1 MKIAIIGTGNV
12 GSALGGS
19 LVRAGHDVTFAA
31 RNTAKAQKLAADLGA
46 AVAVSPAAAV
56 AVADVIVLAVPFGAV
71 ASLASEIAPLARG
84 KVIIDATNRLKPDF
98 SGLASEDGTSAAE
111 QIAIWFEGASV
122 VKAFNTLFASIQ
134 ANTTSLG
141 QTVDLLIAG
150 DDADAKS
157 LVAQLATSI
166 GLRPVD
172 AGLLVGAREMEA
184 IAWLNMSLQMR
195 TGGNWNSSFVL
206 VGAPDRAIAA

>member
-31 RNTAKAQKLAADLGA
+31 RNTAKAQKLAAGLGA
-46 AVAVSPAAAV
+46 AAAVSPAAA
-56 AVADVIVLAVPFGAV
+56 AADADIIVLAVPFGSV
-71 ASLASEIAPLARG
+71 ESLATEIAPAAKG
-84 KVIIDATNRLKPDF
+84 KVVVDATNRLKPDF
-98 SGLASEDGTSAAE
+98 SGLASEDGSSAAE

-122 VKAFNTLFASIQ
+122 VKAFNTVFASIQ
-134 ANTTSLG
+134 ADPASLG
-141 QTVDLLIAG
+141 QTVDLLLAG

-157 LVAQLATSI
+157 LVAELATSI

-172 AGLLVGAREMEA
+172 AGPLVGAREMEA

-206 VGAPDRAIAA
+206 LGAPDRAIAA

>member
-19 LVRAGHDVTFAA
+19 LVRTGHDVTFAA
-31 RNTAKAQKLAADLGA
+31 RNTAKAQKLAVGLGA
-46 AVAVSPAAAV
+46 GFAASPAAA
-56 AVADVIVLAVPFGAV
+56 AADADIIILAVPFGAV
-71 ASLASEIAPLARG
+71 ESLATEIARFAQG
-84 KVIIDATNRLKPDF
+84 KVVVDATNRLKPDF
-98 SGLASEDGTSAAE
+98 SGLANEDGSSAAE

-134 ANTTSLG
+134 ADPASLG
-141 QTVDLLIAG
+141 QTVDLLLAG
-150 DDADAKS
+150 DDAAAKS
-157 LVAQLATSI
+157 LVAELATSI

-172 AGLLVGAREMEA
+172 AGSLVGAREMEA

-206 VGAPDRAIAA
+206 LGAPDRAIAA

>member
-1 MKIAIIGTGNV
+1 MQIAIIGTGNV

-19 LVRAGHDVTFAA
+19 LVRAGHTVTFAG
-31 RNTAKAQKLAADLGA
+31 RDVEKATKLAADLGA
-46 AVAVSPAAAV
+46 AVASTPAAAV
-56 AVADVIVLAVPFGAV
+56 ADADVIVLAVPFGAV
-71 ASLASEIAPLARG
+71 GSLATAIAPLTTG
-84 KVIIDATNRLKPDF
+84 KVVIDATNRLKPDY
-98 SGLASEDGTSAAE
+98 SGLASEDGSSAAE

-134 ANTTSLG
+134 ADPASLG
-141 QTVDLLIAG
+141 QTVDLLIAA
-150 DDADAKS
+150 DDAAAKS

-172 AGLLVGAREMEA
+172 AGSLMGAREMEA

-195 TGGNWNSSFVL
+195 TSGNWNSSFVL
-206 VGAPDRAIAA
+206 LGAPDKAIAA